1 MSALPTRTALLI
13 ACFLGVG
20 CGGAAPYQSAAA
32 KFAGGEA
39 QAPPADQKDAPAER
53 KLIYR
58 AFLDVVVKDLDESLA
73 RVEKALAAHKGYVA
87 KSDQRSDTSTRRYAT
102 FTIRVP
108 AEALRPLLGEL
119 KTLGTAERD
128 AIESDDVTE
137 EFRDVQVQIKNLK
150 AEEET
155 LNRLM
160 KEKAGSVEDVL
171 KVRQQIQPIRERIDR
186 AEGRFEYL
194 AKMTALS
201 TVTLTLR
208 EIKDY
213 KPVPTSF
220 GSRAGRSFS
229 DSVGKLVEFLE
240 TAALAVVSAVPW
252 LPIIVPVAVVGAL
265 WVRRRLRKARVATLP
280 AAEVVADDAPP
291 PVGTA

>member
-1 MSALPTRTALLI
+1 MSASSRAL
-13 ACFLGVG
+13 FLLCLFVGG
-20 CGGAAPYQSAAA
+20 CGGAAPHQSPAA
-32 KFAGGEA
+32 KVAGGEA
-39 QAPPADQKDAPAER
+39 QAPPADQKDAPADR

-73 RVEKALAAHKGYVA
+73 QVEKALAAHKGYIA
-87 KSDQRSDTSTRRYAT
+87 KSDQRGNTSTRRHAT

-108 AEALRPLLGEL
+108 ADGLRPLLGEL
-119 KTLGTAERD
+119 KALGTAERD
-128 AIESDDVTE
+128 ALESDDVTE
-137 EFRDVQVQIKNLK
+137 EYRDVQVQIKNMK

-194 AKMTALS
+194 SKMTALS

-229 DSVGKLVEFLE
+229 NSVEKLVEFLE
-240 TAALAVVSAVPW
+240 SAALAVVSAVPW
-252 LPIIVPVAVVGAL
+252 LPIIVPVGVVGWL

-280 AAEVVADDAPP
+280 AAEVVAEAPP
-291 PVGTA
+291 AGTA